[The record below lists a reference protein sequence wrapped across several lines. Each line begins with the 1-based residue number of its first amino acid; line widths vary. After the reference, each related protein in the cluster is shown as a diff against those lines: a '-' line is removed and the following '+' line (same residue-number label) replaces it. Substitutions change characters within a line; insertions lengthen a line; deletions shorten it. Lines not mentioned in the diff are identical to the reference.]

1 MNKLNKNFSIIA
13 VAVLAAFQAQADI
26 RINGFANLTAGVT
39 TEDVSLFGFTEDI
52 DFDNNSLFAIQV
64 SGDVSENIS
73 ATAQVLSRGEND
85 YSAKFEWA
93 YLTYNVDDKSS
104 LTAGRFRLPVFRYS
118 TSLDVGYS
126 YHWISAPQTVYD
138 VAFNNISGVRYDYAH
153 YSGDFEYLVQVSFG
167 NYKNEISGG
176 TNTANDVL
184 LASFEGNYNGFK
196 GRIVYGQGQ
205 NAFTQTSLDAA
216 LVSIGAIS
224 PSLADELA
232 IDGDEGVFLGLGLEY
247 DNFDWFVSGEWTNV
261 NIEDSFS
268 PEDTAYYV
276 TAGTRLGK
284 YTPHITFQARDGA
297 GDVRFQDSVN
307 ALPEPFKTV
316 LTGINTGLQRS
327 FFEDYSMITLGLR
340 YDLAPNIALK
350 AEYTKYDN
358 KIEGELANAEDSVD
372 TDVLAFSVNYVF

>member
-1 MNKLNKNFSIIA
+1 MNKLNKNLSIIA

-138 VAFNNISGVRYDYAH
+138 VAFNNISGVRYDYAN

-196 GRIVYGQGQ
+196 GRIVYGQGE
-205 NAFTQTSLDAA
+205 NAFTQASLDAA

-232 IDGDEGVFLGLGLEY
+232 IDGDEGVFIGLGLEY

-297 GDVRFQDSVN
+297 GDIRFQDSVN